1 MNVRYEREA
10 PIKRDFVPQ
19 TKIIW
24 HPDEVKTYY
33 DRPKNSLCLFRKKFV
48 IEKPLKS
55 ATVRVLAD
63 SRYNFYVNG
72 VRAGRGPSRSDP
84 RWKLYDIL
92 DITDLL
98 HEGENLFSAS
108 VLYYG
113 VGTGHSVDRIPAF
126 FAETKLTYHDDSE
139 QIVSTDNTWKA
150 YISKML
156 DRTAP
161 RVNGCKGPI
170 EVWDLRES
178 VGFTAMDFDDSEWE
192 NAKDRDAAMSPFWN
206 LYPRQIPNL
215 KETYIPARA
224 VVGAGTGK
232 AEKNITV
239 PEMHLKIKRELDNL
253 TPTTMYV
260 LGVEGELSIVDK
272 DEFNYVIIDFE
283 KVLSGYISIE
293 CEGYAG
299 DVVDLVFAE
308 ELIEGKPVFNN
319 ISYRPF
325 TRFILNDGYNKLEGK
340 FNYEAFRYVYVIVRN
355 HIRKFNLKKAGII
368 ERSYPMEKQSS
379 FSCANTKLQKIWDIS
394 LHTLKLCMQDGFLD
408 SPSREQ
414 QQWMG
419 DGRFQAIMNYYISG
433 DCRMHEKLLWQISQ
447 SQDAEGMTCSRYPD
461 ENHNLPPIPSFC
473 LQWICSFGDYYDF
486 TGKTTLIKMLWNSV
500 ISGMRW
506 FSGFENADGLLEN
519 VPYWQYYDMSKDENG
534 NNADFSRGGINGLIN
549 MMYKEAM
556 DTVIRLAEVTG
567 DNVTAKFFKAKRR
580 KLSKNI
586 KKQLWNKEKGAYCD
600 CVVNGEM
607 SGCVSEAVN
616 AMAIIAVHEK
626 GERRVKQIIKNVFDP
641 ATRMDGL
648 FKVSPY
654 FMLPYYRALKKAARN
669 DIAISET
676 EVRYSK
682 MVDFGATSTWEH
694 WNLTEISGFMHSC
707 CHAWAAAPIVM
718 VAENLLG
725 IENFGKSEKANPKTG
740 IGDYSAQI
748 VTLNGTYNVRVE
760 TDNIKKNSKE

>member
-48 IEKPLKS
+48 IEKPLKN

-178 VGFTAMDFDDSEWE
+178 VDFTAMDFDDSEWE

-676 EVRYSK
+676 EARYSK